1 MHSKS
6 SNLEAILKNRLPS
19 DRSLAESNVFC
30 SIKGCW
36 CVLCTSLDSNMFCSL
51 QLKVC
56 TSVDLPIK
64 FFLQSIKVFRSN
76 RLHQSE
82 AATEYTVIEL
92 DQPKHT
98 NNINLHYFVTNLCI
112 FWCTFY
118 RTKNKY
124 IPKRTNIRYFGCFEI
139 FRLQFQLASSCSE
152 QTVVFVKSCC
162 TTCTFF
168 F

>member
-1 MHSKS
+1 MLSKS

-19 DRSLAESNVFC
+19 DGSLAESNMC

-76 RLHQSE
+76 RLHLSE
-82 AATEYTVIEL
+82 AATEYTVNEL

-98 NNINLHYFVTNLCI
+98 NNINLH
-112 FWCTFY
+112 
-118 RTKNKY
+118 
-124 IPKRTNIRYFGCFEI
+124 
-139 FRLQFQLASSCSE
+139 
-152 QTVVFVKSCC
+152 
-162 TTCTFF
+162 
-168 F
+168 

>member
-6 SNLEAILKNRLPS
+6 SNLKAILKNRLPS
-19 DRSLAESNVFC
+19 DRSLAESNMFC

-36 CVLCTSLDSNMFCSL
+36 CVLCTSVDSNMFCSV

-76 RLHQSE
+76 RLHLSE

-98 NNINLHYFVTNLCI
+98 NNINLHYRVSKKKLSLVEIGCG
-112 FWCTFY
+112 
-118 RTKNKY
+118 KY
-124 IPKRTNIRYFGCFEI
+124 NSNIGEK
-139 FRLQFQLASSCSE
+139 CSRS
-152 QTVVFVKSCC
+152 FDKLW
-162 TTCTFF
+162 
-168 F
+168 

>member
-1 MHSKS
+1 MIFQS
-6 SNLEAILKNRLPS
+6 S
-19 DRSLAESNVFC
+19 
-30 SIKGCW
+30 
-36 CVLCTSLDSNMFCSL
+36 
-51 QLKVC
+51 
-56 TSVDLPIK
+56 

-76 RLHQSE
+76 RLHLSE

-98 NNINLHYFVTNLCI
+98 NNINLHYCVTNLCI

-124 IPKRTNIRYFGCFEI
+124 IPKRTNIRYFGCFEM

-152 QTVVFVKSCC
+152 QTVVFVKSCSTSC
-162 TTCTFF
+162 SFF
-168 F
+168 LSQKQEIFPSNICCPKNSNVRRLTIMRWNDSPFQFLITVLENI